1 MMILKHTVVASGLT
15 LGMLVFAGCGSSE
28 LGPADPS
35 QVPVV
40 DPAVI
45 QKEINNPEGQKH
57 LPKGVK
63 MPANVM
69 PQDQSQPQ
77 DQPKK

>member
-1 MMILKHTVVASGLT
+1 MMMIQKHLVVASSLVLGL
-15 LGMLVFAGCGSSE
+15 MAFAGCGSSE

-35 QVPVV
+35 KVPVV

-45 QKEINNPEGQKH
+45 QKEMNREEATKY

-69 PQDQSQPQ
+69 PENKPTE
-77 DQPKK
+77 

>member
-1 MMILKHTVVASGLT
+1 MMILKRTVVASGLI
-15 LGMLVFAGCGSSE
+15 LGMMIFAGCGSSE
-28 LGPADPS
+28 IGPADPS
-35 QVPVV
+35 KVPVV

-69 PQDQSQPQ
+69 PQDQS
-77 DQPKK
+77 KK

>member
-1 MMILKHTVVASGLT
+1 MMNLKRTVVASGLT
-15 LGMLVFAGCGSSE
+15 LGMLVVGGCGSSE

-69 PQDQSQPQ
+69 PQDQS
-77 DQPKK
+77 KK